1 MGTQKDIARQI
12 VDAQADYILALK
24 ANQGQLY
31 EDVMEWF
38 DWAESQSFEA
48 MPVDYYQHS
57 NKGHGRIET
66 RRCWVIEDEL
76 AFEHIRHHDGWAG
89 LRSIVR
95 LQRERRIG
103 DALQQ
108 QTAYYLSSLPADA
121 KHIAQAIRSHWAVE
135 NNLHWTLDVTF
146 DEDRARMR
154 TGDSAEN
161 FAVLRHIALNL
172 IKQHPANLSVK
183 RKRFKAALD
192 DRFLLELLHP

>member
-1 MGTQKDIARQI
+1 MQSIKDNLEPLRPSKNNKILEKINLYTTFDSVAKIGQMDLLEHLI
-12 VDAQADYILALK
+12 MDGVNVNEKDAA
-24 ANQGQLY
+24 
-31 EDVMEWF
+31 
-38 DWAESQSFEA
+38 
-48 MPVDYYQHS
+48 
-57 NKGHGRIET
+57 GRT
-66 RRCWVIEDEL
+66 ML
-76 AFEHIRHHDGWAG
+76 
-89 LRSIVR
+89 
-95 LQRERRIG
+95 
-103 DALQQ
+103 
-108 QTAYYLSSLPADA
+108 
-121 KHIAQAIRSHWAVE
+121 HWAVE

>member
-76 AFEHIRHHDGWAG
+76 AFEHIRHDGWAG

-95 LQRERRIG
+95 LQRERRIWG
-103 DALQQ
+103 CP
-108 QTAYYLSSLPADA
+108 PATN
-121 KHIAQAIRSHWAVE
+121 R
-135 NNLHWTLDVTF
+135 L
-146 DEDRARMR
+146 
-154 TGDSAEN
+154 
-161 FAVLRHIALNL
+161 
-172 IKQHPANLSVK
+172 LSVQPT
-183 RKRFKAALD
+183 RRCQTHRSGDPVPLG
-192 DRFLLELLHP
+192 R